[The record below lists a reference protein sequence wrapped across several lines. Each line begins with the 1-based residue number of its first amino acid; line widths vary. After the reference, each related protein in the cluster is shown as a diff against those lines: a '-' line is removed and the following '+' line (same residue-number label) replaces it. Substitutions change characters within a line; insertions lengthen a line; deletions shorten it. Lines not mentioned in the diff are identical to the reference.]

1 MAKNLDDILSKFQK
15 EAEKAQSSN
24 RKFWNGTEED
34 KAYEVD
40 IHIWRK
46 EGMGNSLQTVAGN
59 KISIMTATMSYL
71 ETLVSKEVIT
81 MRELDYMINTVKE
94 VLQKKGR
101 K

>member
-1 MAKNLDDILSKFQK
+1 
-15 EAEKAQSSN
+15 
-24 RKFWNGTEED
+24 
-34 KAYEVD
+34 
-40 IHIWRK
+40 
-46 EGMGNSLQTVAGN
+46 MGNSLQTVAGN

-101 K
+101 E